1 MSISRRLP
9 QSDETRDKALTLAK
23 VKSDSIPVANQF
35 LTAAT
40 KTRLNA
46 SQPLYKQAMQKRGN
60 ALAAQAGA
68 TMGVSDAFAKTKMF
82 ISHFIQVFNLGV
94 FRGKYLQQHRAFY
107 QLDVTSDSLPPLNT
121 RQDVALWGQR
131 IQDGDAARTSAGG
144 AAMANPTAAEVTAE
158 VTDFVTKNTGQS
170 TLKDDYDNKQ
180 EDVAAL
186 QDETDKVI
194 KKVWDE
200 VDTFYNE
207 EEMSSKRRKCREW
220 GIIYVS
226 DIELT
231 FNLTAV
237 NTANDKGIENVVVQ
251 LLETGNTTTTNPDGK
266 GEIKSTIMDEATFR
280 FTHPDFDLQ
289 DIVVTLPSGTT
300 VFEVKAKMVA
310 I

>member
-1 MSISRRLP
+1 MAISRRLP
-9 QSDETRDKALTLAK
+9 QSDETRDKALTQAK
-23 VKSDSIPVANQF
+23 VKNDSIPVANQF

-46 SQPLYKQAMQKRGN
+46 SQPLFRAAMQNRGN

-68 TMGVSDAFAKTKMF
+68 TMGVSDAFVKTKMF

-107 QLDVTSDSLPPLNT
+107 QLDVNSDSLPPLNT
-121 RQDVALWGQR
+121 QQDIALWGQR
-131 IQDGDAARTSAGG
+131 IQAGDAARIVAGG
-144 AAMANPTAAEVTAE
+144 VAMANPTAAEVTTE
-158 VTDFVTKNTGQS
+158 VTDFITKNTGQS

-180 EDVAAL
+180 QTVAAL
-186 QDETDKVI
+186 QDESDKVI

-207 EEMSSKRRKCREW
+207 EEMTSKRRKCREW

-226 DIELT
+226 DVELT
-231 FNLTAV
+231 FDLTAV
-237 NTANDKGIENVVVQ
+237 NTINSIGIENVTVL
-251 LLETGNTTTTNPDGK
+251 LLETGNTITTNPDGK
-266 GEIKSTIMDEATFR
+266 GEIKSTIVDEATFR
-280 FTHPDFDLQ
+280 FTHPDFAPQ

-300 VFEVKAKMVA
+300 LFEVKAKMVA